1 VRRYRLPHPWLAAA
15 WAAAAVYA
23 VVLSAAS
30 IVKHDH
36 FRSGGYD
43 LGIFGQAAWL
53 MSHGHKPFSTIRGR
67 DLFADHFQPALVLL
81 APLGRLPLPSALLVF
96 QATVLAAAGPL
107 LYVLARERGARQ
119 ELSFAVALLWVASPL
134 TQWANLFDYHP
145 ETSVPALLMLG
156 AVLLERE
163 RVAWF
168 LGTALLASAIKEDVC
183 LVYLMW
189 GLVIASWGRR
199 RLGFGLAAAAA
210 IWFVVAIEVAIP
222 ALGGNLSF
230 YSARFA
236 GTRGETVRDVLLRLV
251 EHPVWSFEHYAT
263 RTNGHIIIVL
273 VACTGGLCLLAPRL
287 LALALPPV
295 AANVLSAY
303 NYQHDLHFQYQLVP
317 AAACSIAAAYGAGFL
332 TEHLNRRI
340 AAAAAAVLIVGAVG
354 VTALDAPA
362 IKELRRKAPPAD
374 AAKIRALDLIPS
386 SAVVAA
392 APDLVPHLALRR
404 RIYQLPEPFQLYR
417 YNGEY
422 WSSAELRRREAMVEY
437 VIYDGSHLDP
447 TPARQMAVLR
457 RRLPE
462 LGFTIVYSRD
472 GVVLQRR
479 G

>member
-1 VRRYRLPHPWLAAA
+1 VRRYRLPQPWFAAA
-15 WAAAAVYA
+15 WTAAGAYAA
-23 VVLSAAS
+23 VLSAAT
-30 IVKHDH
+30 IVKNDH

-96 QATVLAAAGPL
+96 QATVLAAGAPL

-145 ETSVPALLMLG
+145 ETSVPALLVLG

-163 RVAWF
+163 RVLWF
-168 LGTALLASAIKEDVC
+168 LVTALLASAIKEDVC

-189 GLVIASWGRR
+189 GLVIASRGRR
-199 RLGFGLAAAAA
+199 RLGFGLTAAAA
-210 IWFVVAIEVAIP
+210 IWFVVAIKIAIP
-222 ALGGNLSF
+222 ALGGNLTF

-236 GTRGETVRDVLLRLV
+236 GTRGGTVGDVLLRLV

-263 RTNGHIIIVL
+263 RNNGHIILAL
-273 VACTGGLCLLAPRL
+273 VASTGGLCLLAPRM

-317 AAACSIAAAYGAGFL
+317 AAACSVAAAYGAGVL
-332 TEHLNRRI
+332 TEHLNRRL

-362 IKELRRKAPPAD
+362 IKELRRQAPSAG
-374 AAKIRALDLIPS
+374 AAKSRALDLIPS

-392 APDLVPHLALRR
+392 APDLVPHLALRH
-404 RIYQLPEPFQLYR
+404 RIYQLPEPFELYR
-417 YNGEY
+417 DNGEY
-422 WSSAELRRREAMVEY
+422 WSSAELQRREAMVDY

-447 TPARQMAVLR
+447 TPRRQMAMLR
-457 RRLPE
+457 RRLPK
-462 LGFTIVYSRD
+462 LGFTVVFSSD
-472 GVVLQRR
+472 GVVLLKRD
-479 G
+479 